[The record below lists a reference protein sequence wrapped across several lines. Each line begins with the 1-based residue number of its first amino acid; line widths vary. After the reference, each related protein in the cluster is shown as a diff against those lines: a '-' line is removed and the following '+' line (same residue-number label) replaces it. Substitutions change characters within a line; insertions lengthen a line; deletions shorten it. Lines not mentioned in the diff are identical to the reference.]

1 MVVALAVLGVLAL
14 MIGGALSLPPSREL
28 VLKLGTLVDMA
39 RRADPERF
47 RAQLEPHNPFVGT
60 AFKHNRIK
68 GILRADLSG
77 FGEICQ
83 RLQREARALDR
94 RAHYGAIP
102 VLVYLAG
109 LGIWYAVRP

>member
-1 MVVALAVLGVLAL
+1 MAVALFLLAL
-14 MIGGALSLPPSREL
+14 VIGGLLTLPPSREL

-47 RAQLEPHNPFVGT
+47 RTQLEAISPFVGSE
-60 AFKHNRIK
+60 FKHSRIK
-68 GILRADLSG
+68 PILRADLSA
-77 FGEICQ
+77 FGPICQ
-83 RLQREARALDR
+83 RLQIEARALDR

-109 LGIWYAVRP
+109 LGVWYAVRR